1 MIQSTHKIMKKLQ
14 WPSYLFISILKL
26 CLYFIELFLWY
37 FQIKIIFLVP
47 LSHLHTTNVFILS
60 LVFDIIIFVIFYI
73 LDATIFVISCIA
85 LLFHLKAETVL
96 KIIKVY
102 LQIKFNPFMSSF
114 FILTIFISQFM

>member
-1 MIQSTHKIMKKLQ
+1 MIQSTNKIMKKLQ

-26 CLYFIELFLWY
+26 FLYFIELFLWY
-37 FQIKIIFLVP
+37 FHIKIIFLVP

-73 LDATIFVISCIA
+73 LYATIFVISCIA
-85 LLFHLKAETVL
+85 FLFHLKAETVL